1 MLDLSIRDASNGNKT
16 IDDVMRK
23 RLEQISGERGFVSKD
38 IEQAVKDVCGCNVHQ
53 FFQDHVY
60 GNKQI
65 DFSKYIKLLGLQ
77 YTMEWK
83 DVLSTDQKTVP
94 DLRAF
99 VYQLPGE
106 NVFRRGLSNPTV
118 AWGRAGLHT
127 GDIVKTVN
135 GRTLVNAADF
145 RSIQRNAKIG
155 DSIVVEVERPS
166 GVQKINV
173 LITGYQQPVVRITP
187 MLTKTEKQKKLY
199 EQWVT
204 GK

>member
-1 MLDLSIRDASNGNKT
+1 MYV
-16 IDDVMRK
+16 DVMFT
-23 RLEQISGERGFVSKD
+23 SFFV
-38 IEQAVKDVCGCNVHQ
+38 
-53 FFQDHVY
+53 DHVY
-60 GNKQI
+60 GSKQI
-65 DFSKYIKLLGLQ
+65 DFSKYLKLIGLQ
-77 YTMEWK
+77 YTIEWK
-83 DVLSTDQKTVP
+83 DVLSNDQKPVP

-106 NVFRRGLSNPTV
+106 NVLRIGLSNPTV

-135 GRTLVNAADF
+135 GKILANAMDF

-155 DSIVVEVERPS
+155 DTIVVEVERPS

-173 LITGYQQPVVRITP
+173 LITGYQQPVVRITQLP
-187 MLTKTEKQKKLY
+187 TITEKQKRLY
-199 EQWVT
+199 EQWLS